1 MTAPT
6 TIDHT
11 GWLPRRDAAHA
22 HRDHRG
28 ELSATRAFVSAGSA
42 RVGETEH
49 GAAVGIE
56 EDVGFATDAW
66 RQIGPSR
73 EGDLGAG
80 VGPLDDWFAIVADG
94 FAVVVECRSGD
105 GYQFVVGQSG

>member
-1 MTAPT
+1 MLC
-6 TIDHT
+6 
-11 GWLPRRDAAHA
+11 GGFGLP
-22 HRDHRG
+22 
-28 ELSATRAFVSAGSA
+28 EAFVSAGSA